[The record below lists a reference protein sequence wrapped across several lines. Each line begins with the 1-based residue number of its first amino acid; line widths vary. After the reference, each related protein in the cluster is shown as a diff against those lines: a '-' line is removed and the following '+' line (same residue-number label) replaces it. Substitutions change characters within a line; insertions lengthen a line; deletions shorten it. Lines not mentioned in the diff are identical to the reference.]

1 MSITE
6 KELITSKNNPT
17 VVRLSKLGT
26 KKYRELEGLFVCDG
40 EKLFFEAVGAH
51 LDIEYVVFG
60 KSFAEEKNGENVR
73 KIRDALESGGYT
85 DVTLLTLTDDVFE
98 KITSEKSPQGLITVA
113 KTIDFSEKYNKIYN
127 NEKFFTSP
135 RNLVMLSEL
144 QAPGNLGTVLR
155 CAAAFEL
162 DALYVCKGCVDLF
175 SPKTVRG
182 AMGAL
187 FKQPVKL
194 AESAVDEIRALR
206 ASGVKVYAAALDRNA
221 VELDKLELSPDESVC
236 FVIGNE
242 GNGLCD
248 DVINECDKTVFIPM
262 SENTES
268 LNASMASALFMW
280 ELFKNKRK

>member
-17 VVRLSKLGT
+17 VIRLSKLGT
-26 KKYRELEGLFVCDG
+26 KKHRELEGLFVSDG
-40 EKLFFEAVGAH
+40 EKLFLEAVGAK
-51 LDIEYVVFG
+51 LEIEYVVMSNTYAEHG
-60 KSFAEEKNGENVR
+60 KG
-73 KIRDALESGGYT
+73 KIREALECAGYT
-85 DVTLLTLTDDVFE
+85 DVTLLTLSDDVFG
-98 KITSEKSPQGLITVA
+98 KITAEKSPQGIITVA
-113 KTIDFSEKYNKIYN
+113 KTIDFFEKYNKIYN
-127 NEKFFTSP
+127 NEKFFESK
-135 RNLVMLSEL
+135 RNLIMLSDL
-144 QAPGNLGTVLR
+144 QDPGNLGTVLR

-162 DALYVCKGCVDLF
+162 DALCVCKGCVDLF

-187 FKQPVKL
+187 FKQPIKL
-194 AESAVDEIRALR
+194 AGGAVEEIRELKK
-206 ASGVKVYAAALDRNA
+206 SGVKVYAAALDRNA
-221 VELDKLELSPDESVC
+221 VELDRLELGNNESVC

-242 GNGLCD
+242 GNGLSEE
-248 DVINECDKTVFIPM
+248 VINECDGTVFIPM

>member
-40 EKLFFEAVGAH
+40 EKLFSEAVNSN
-51 LDIEYVVFG
+51 LDIEYVVLN
-60 KSFAEEKNGENVR
+60 KSYAEEKNGAN
-73 KIRDALESGGYT
+73 IRRIKEELECGGYA
-85 DVTLLTLTDDVFE
+85 DVTLLTLADDVFE
-98 KITSEKSPQGLITVA
+98 KITSEKSPQGVITVA
-113 KTIDFSEKYNKIYN
+113 KTIDFFKKYNKIYN
-127 NEKFFTSP
+127 NEKFFESS
-135 RNLVMLSEL
+135 RNLIMLSEL
-144 QAPGNLGTVLR
+144 QDPGNLGTVLR

-194 AESAVDEIRALR
+194 ADNAVDEIRALR

-221 VELDKLELSPDESVC
+221 TELDKLELSNNDSVC

-242 GNGLCD
+242 GNGLSE
-248 DVINECDKTVFIPM
+248 DVINECDGTVFIPM